1 MLACSQ
7 WGVLNSLRE
16 DAINWYGPPSERCPW
31 YVFRLKRKENCK
43 KKKKCVY
50 CVYICVLWS
59 DRKLHI
65 CCCLVTKLCLNLL
78 QPHGCRPLGSS
89 VHGIS
94 QARILEWVAIS
105 SRGSWQ
111 LRNWTCISYVGR
123 RILLPLSHREAHTCV
138 GIYIL
143 SVCKH
148 RKSLGENYTKL
159 GRGGA

>member
-105 SRGSWQ
+105 FSRGSSQ
-111 LRNWTCISYVGR
+111 PRNWTHVSSVGR
-123 RILLPLSHREAHTCV
+123 WIVYFWVTRETQELGIFTLFSPILNFAFKIRP
-138 GIYIL
+138 GFFY
-143 SVCKH
+143 
-148 RKSLGENYTKL
+148 
-159 GRGGA
+159 

>member
-1 MLACSQ
+1 MLAFSQ
-7 WGVLNSLRE
+7 WRVLNSLRE
-16 DAINWYGPPSERCPW
+16 DATDWYRPPSERCPW
-31 YVFRLKRKENCK
+31 YVFRLKRKENWK
-43 KKKKCVY
+43 KKSVY
-50 CVYICVLWS
+50 YVYICVLWS

-78 QPHGCRPLGSS
+78 HPHGCSPPGSS

-111 LRNWTCISYVGR
+111 LGNWTCIS
-123 RILLPLSHREAHTCV
+123 LLAGEFFCHWATREPHTCV

-148 RKSLGENYTKL
+148 RKSLGKNYTKL